1 MQRGLT
7 RAHKRA
13 RARAPPVI
21 ADFIRS
27 PKAASLRK
35 LNFALPKAS
44 RCTAA
49 PSGILI
55 RLTSNTAVRTDYRTF
70 LSLSHIYIYIFIC
83 MFCETVSSRFYV
95 RVESGEA
102 LNKDRCVSDGCQ

>member
-13 RARAPPVI
+13 RVRAPPVI
-21 ADFIRS
+21 ADFMRS

-44 RCTAA
+44 RGTAA

-55 RLTSNTAVRTDYRTF
+55 RLASNTAVRTDYRT
-70 LSLSHIYIYIFIC
+70 LLYIYIYVFIC
-83 MFCETVSSRFYV
+83 MFYETASSRFYV
-95 RVESGEA
+95 RVESREA
-102 LNKDRCVSDGCQ
+102 LNKDRCISDSYQ